1 MFIDI
6 IFSVLM
12 LMAFFKGISKGFIVA
27 LFSFLAF
34 FIGLA
39 AAIKLSAVVAV
50 HLSENT
56 NLTGFWLPIVSFIL
70 VFIVVG
76 FLVRLGAR
84 WVQKTIELA
93 WLKWLNRLL
102 GVIFYVVLYII
113 IFSVL
118 LFYATQINLIKK
130 ETIQASATYSFIEPW
145 GPYVMNAFGRI
156 FHVFSNMF
164 ADLEDFFG
172 NFSKKV

>member
-6 IFSVLM
+6 IFFILM
-12 LMAFFKGISKGFIVA
+12 LMALFKGISRGFVVA

-50 HLSENT
+50 HLAENT
-56 NLTGFWLPIVSFIL
+56 NLTGFWLPIASFLL
-70 VFIVVG
+70 VFFVVG

-93 WLKWLNRLL
+93 WMKWLNRLL

-118 LFYATQINLIKK
+118 LFYATQINLIKQD
-130 ETIQASATYSFIEPW
+130 TIQASHTYGFIQPW
-145 GPYVMNAFGRI
+145 GPYVMEGFGNI
-156 FHVFSNMF
+156 FHFFRNMF
-164 ADLEDFFG
+164 AELEDFFG
-172 NFSKKV
+172 NFSKKL

>member
-6 IFSVLM
+6 IFFILM
-12 LMAFFKGISKGFIVA
+12 LMALFKGISRGFVVA

-50 HLSENT
+50 HLAENT
-56 NLTGFWLPIVSFIL
+56 NLTGFWLPIASFLL
-70 VFIVVG
+70 VFFVVG
-76 FLVRLGAR
+76 FLVRMGAR

-93 WLKWLNRLL
+93 WMKWLNRLL

-118 LFYATQINLIKK
+118 LFYATQINLIKQD
-130 ETIQASATYSFIEPW
+130 TIQASHTYSFIQPW
-145 GPYVMNAFGRI
+145 GPYVMEGFGSI
-156 FHVFSNMF
+156 FHFFRNMF
-164 ADLEDFFG
+164 AELEDFFG
-172 NFSKKV
+172 NFSKKL

>member
-6 IFSVLM
+6 IFFILM
-12 LMAFFKGISKGFIVA
+12 LVALFKGISRGFVVA

-50 HLSENT
+50 HLAENT
-56 NLTGFWLPIVSFIL
+56 NLTGFWLPIASFLL
-70 VFIVVG
+70 VFFVVG

-93 WLKWLNRLL
+93 WMKWLNRLL

-118 LFYATQINLIKK
+118 LFYATQINLIKQD
-130 ETIQASATYSFIEPW
+130 TIQASHTYRFIQPW
-145 GPYVMNAFGRI
+145 GPYVMEGFGNIVHFFR
-156 FHVFSNMF
+156 NMF
-164 ADLEDFFG
+164 DELEDFFG
-172 NFSKKV
+172 NFSKKL